1 MCTMMDAA
9 FVALKIS
16 IVIVKT
22 KSGGGGAVSE
32 TVHCLMTIL
41 SMRYIEE
48 HVTEVTIERQK

>member
-22 KSGGGGAVSE
+22 KSGGVAVSE

>member
-16 IVIVKT
+16 IVIVNT
-22 KSGGGGAVSE
+22 TSGGGAVSE

>member
-22 KSGGGGAVSE
+22 TSGGVAVSE

>member
-22 KSGGGGAVSE
+22 KSGGGAVSE